1 MRVTVETYPELL
13 DEVYALEATGAT
25 VEAQRAIVLT
35 LHRLRQKGGLAELGG
50 MVAAMDENQISP
62 NNLKVF
68 LDMFS
73 LFGLALED
81 LGARARARGLA
92 FGLTQPQVDALFLG
106 Y

>member
-1 MRVTVETYPELL
+1 
-13 DEVYALEATGAT
+13 
-25 VEAQRAIVLT
+25 
-35 LHRLRQKGGLAELGG
+35 

-62 NNLKVF
+62 HNLKVF

-81 LGARARARGLA
+81 LGARARGLA